1 MDVKGPACR
10 VSPAISSSGALSL
23 EDGGKPRR
31 AGQGG
36 DQGGK
41 AELPPGLGGRGVLPG
56 RGGETIHS
64 RQAAA
69 QAKEEECESAR
80 LSRRPLE
87 CSRQRA
93 RQVK

>member
-1 MDVKGPACR
+1 M
-10 VSPAISSSGALSL
+10 
-23 EDGGKPRR
+23 
-31 AGQGG
+31 
-36 DQGGK
+36 
-41 AELPPGLGGRGVLPG
+41 ELPPGLGGRGVLPG

-69 QAKEEECESAR
+69 QAKEEECERAR

-93 RQVK
+93 RQVQGARNSGKVAEESGLKCKWREQGKINKL